1 MDIKILK
8 RRLHD
13 QKVRFLRIDSIALE
27 AVKKRDFRF
36 CTLDARLH
44 FPHRDIRKEWSS

>member
-13 QKVRFLRIDSIALE
+13 QKVRFFSAYDRIASE
-27 AVKKRDFRF
+27 AVKERDFRF
-36 CTLDARLH
+36 CTFDARLH
-44 FPHRDIRKEWSS
+44 PHGGYP